1 MSEKI
6 LTEAEF
12 GDLSGKERLA
22 KIFKQYGGISAGL
35 IALVILFGFL
45 NESFFTANNL
55 TNVVLQVSII
65 AITAFGMTYVLLL
78 GDIDLSVGSTIALIG
93 TLAVLGLSFG
103 IPFVLVIPLSI
114 AAAMVLGFA
123 NGSLTALA
131 GIPAFIV
138 TVATMGIFRG
148 IAYIITDGTPIMIE
162 NETFLAIGNG
172 EFLSIPIPIWILLVL
187 LVVNHFVLSKT
198 TFGRKIYITGGNKEA
213 AIYSGINVPLLK
225 IKVFMITAVLAG
237 MSGLILA
244 SRLYSG
250 QPNAA
255 LSYELDAIA
264 AAVLGGTSLNGGYGT
279 VIGTMIGALTIGVIN
294 NGMNLMNVPY
304 FYQMVVK
311 GLVILIAVYVDV
323 RNKKKRS

>member
-1 MSEKI
+1 MSDKV
-6 LTEAEF
+6 LAAEGHSAF
-12 GDLSGKERLA
+12 NGPGKLA
-22 KIFKQYGGISAGL
+22 KAAKQYGGILAGL
-35 IALVILFGFL
+35 VALVILFSVINDSFL
-45 NESFFTANNL
+45 SVNNI
-55 TNVVLQVSII
+55 TNIILQVSII
-65 AITAFGMTYVLLL
+65 AITAYGMTYVLLL
-78 GDIDLSVGSTIALIG
+78 GDIDLSVGSTIALVG
-93 TLAVLGLSFG
+93 TFAALGLSFG
-103 IPFVLVIPLSI
+103 IPFILVIPLSI
-114 AAAMVLGFA
+114 MAALVLGLV

-131 GIPAFIV
+131 GIPSFIV

-148 IAYIITDGTPIMIE
+148 IAYIVTDGTPIMIK
-162 NETFLAIGNG
+162 NEAFLALGNG
-172 EFLSIPIPIWILLVL
+172 EFLYIPIPIWVLLVL
-187 LVVNHFVLSKT
+187 LIVNHFILSKT

-213 AIYSGINVPLLK
+213 AIYSGINVSALK
-225 IKVFMITAVLAG
+225 IKVFMITAVMAG
-237 MSGLILA
+237 ISGMILA

-323 RNKKKRS
+323 RNKKKRG

>member
-1 MSEKI
+1 MTEKI
-6 LTEAEF
+6 ISMPSERS
-12 GDLSGKERLA
+12 LSARNNFK
-22 KIFKQYGGISAGL
+22 KIFKQYGGILSGMIIL
-35 IALVILFGFL
+35 IIFFSFL
-45 NESFFTANNL
+45 NDSFFTGNNIS
-55 TNVVLQVSII
+55 NIILQVSII
-65 AITAFGMTYVLLL
+65 AITAYGMTYVLLL

-93 TLAVLGLSFG
+93 TFAALGASWG
-103 IPFVLVIPLSI
+103 IPFILLIPLSI
-114 AAAMVLGFA
+114 IAALILGMI
-123 NGSLTALA
+123 NGGLTAIA
-131 GIPAFIV
+131 GIPSFIV

-148 IAYIITDGTPIMIE
+148 IAYIVTDGMPIMIKS
-162 NETFLAIGNG
+162 NAFLALGNG
-172 EFLSIPIPIWILLVL
+172 EFLYIPIPIWILLVL
-187 LVVNHFVLSKT
+187 LLINHFILTKT

-213 AIYSGINVPLLK
+213 AVYSGINVVRLK

-237 MSGLILA
+237 ISGMILA

-279 VIGTMIGALTIGVIN
+279 VVGTMIGALTIGVIN

-323 RNKKKRS
+323 RNKRKRG

>member
-1 MSEKI
+1 M
-6 LTEAEF
+6 
-12 GDLSGKERLA
+12 
-22 KIFKQYGGISAGL
+22 YCCWGIS
-35 IALVILFGFL
+35 
-45 NESFFTANNL
+45 N
-55 TNVVLQVSII
+55 
-65 AITAFGMTYVLLL
+65 
-78 GDIDLSVGSTIALIG
+78 LSVGSTIALVG
-93 TLAVLGLSFG
+93 TFAALGLSFG
-103 IPFVLVIPLSI
+103 IPFILVIPLSI
-114 AAAMVLGFA
+114 MAALVLGLV

-131 GIPAFIV
+131 GIPSFIV

-148 IAYIITDGTPIMIE
+148 IAYIVTDGTPIMIK
-162 NETFLAIGNG
+162 NEAFLALGNG
-172 EFLSIPIPIWILLVL
+172 EFLYIPIPIWILLVL
-187 LVVNHFVLSKT
+187 LIVNHFILSKT

-213 AIYSGINVPLLK
+213 AIYSGINVSALK
-225 IKVFMITAVLAG
+225 IKVFMITAVMAG
-237 MSGLILA
+237 ISGMILA

-323 RNKKKRS
+323 RNKKKRG